1 MKKFTLP
8 AVLFLLGI
16 LLSVLWFHHNNPMQ
30 PMYVEVFND
39 TDTLLPSVIVEH
51 GGNGIQE
58 KITLTQFK
66 PQEVRTVALN
76 HKPGMGFNIA
86 VNYANGEKT
95 EICGGKSK
103 DHWFIRETITKFG
116 IYDTPIR

>member
-1 MKKFTLP
+1 MRKYYLPVTLWVFGLAIGYFGFSLNHP
-8 AVLFLLGI
+8 KQA
-16 LLSVLWFHHNNPMQ
+16 
-30 PMYVEVFND
+30 MYVEIFND
-39 TDTLLPSVIVEH
+39 TETLFPSVVIEH

-66 PQEVRTVALN
+66 PQEVRIVALN

-103 DHWFIRETITKFG
+103 KHWFIRETISKFG